1 MADQFGQNIARSL
14 SNSFA
19 APVATTVLKKAAP
32 GIFSSIAG
40 GAAAGS
46 AVPIWGTIAG
56 AGVGALGSILSA
68 KKSSQ
73 GVTTAAKLQT
83 DSANEGARISALSAD
98 KQRDFL
104 LAESNKLRADTEASR
119 IGNFGLSMA
128 EMKNNYGQYVA
139 GIKNNYAMFGDNAVN
154 DRSSEISRGLT
165 GVNMANTDAYNTR
178 SLGVADRRNANA
190 KDFVRQRRLGVLG
203 EMLGQGPR
211 EIAAY
216 EDPAALREAQYFTP
230 DPLQR
235 TALEL
240 PPELDIPEY
249 VPGNRPPQA

>member
-1 MADQFGQNIARSL
+1 MAVGTVIA
-14 SNSFA
+14 A
-19 APVATTVLKKAAP
+19 
-32 GIFSSIAG
+32 GIT
-40 GAAAGS
+40 GAALLG
-46 AVPIWGTIAG
+46 GTKLQTRASG
-56 AGVGALGSILSA
+56 R
-68 KKSSQ
+68 
-73 GVTTAAKLQT
+73 AAKLQT

-139 GIKNNYAMFGDNAVN
+139 GIKNNYAMFGDNAFN

-190 KDFVRQRRLGVLG
+190 KDFVRQRRLGALG
-203 EMLGQGPR
+203 DLIGQGPR

-240 PPELDIPEY
+240 PPELEIPDY
-249 VPGNRPPQA
+249 IPGNRENT